1 MPDGHNP
8 QELKLEPLLDLTD
21 PDRKAL
27 RTVAKKSQTH
37 TSVGTILGLGL
48 GLFLAFRFRRSR
60 IQKLTAPRAQ
70 EWPIHVDRSTDIS
83 PVSKPSK
90 LGAIAT
96 YTLFGLGGSLIGL
109 GTGLFTGSKS
119 VGRALDKDPE
129 LRKRIVASLRKLKEE
144 ALQEKADASAKKQD
158 VSLPED

>member
-1 MPDGHNP
+1 MSQHHSAAWRLSLFPFQFSASSSPLGRSPSICFTSSDQSISPAKVANIKLVMPDGHNP

-70 EWPIHVDRSTDIS
+70 EWPIHVDRSTGES
-83 PVSKPSK
+83 EPA
-90 LGAIAT
+90 G
-96 YTLFGLGGSLIGL
+96 
-109 GTGLFTGSKS
+109 
-119 VGRALDKDPE
+119 
-129 LRKRIVASLRKLKEE
+129 
-144 ALQEKADASAKKQD
+144 
-158 VSLPED
+158 